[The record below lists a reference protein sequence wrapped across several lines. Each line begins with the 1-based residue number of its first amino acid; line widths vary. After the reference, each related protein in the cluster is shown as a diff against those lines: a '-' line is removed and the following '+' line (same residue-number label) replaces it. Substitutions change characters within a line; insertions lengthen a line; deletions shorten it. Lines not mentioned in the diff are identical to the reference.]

1 MAPEVSLPPHPY
13 WPQGLTVPGFLP
25 NERPAWHSVAFIF
38 GAAGSLA
45 ALTWLV
51 SGRARSPQEGP
62 WRRLALCWF
71 TVCAFIHLV
80 VEGWFS
86 FFHTSL
92 PGDQAFLS
100 QLWKEYAK
108 GDSRYVIGDDFT
120 VCVETVTAV
129 AWGPLSLA
137 TLEAF
142 LQHRPGRFLLQLVVS
157 MGQLYGVVLYFL
169 TELRAGLAHTPAG
182 HPLYFWFYFVFLNG
196 LWIVVPAALIHD
208 AWRHLCTAQRALDT
222 PVGKAC

>member
-1 MAPEVSLPPHPY
+1 MESGAQDFKRTRFSCLLGFGCRVLVKLRSLQSMAPEVSLPPHPY
-13 WPQGLTVPGFLP
+13 WPRGLTVPGFLP

-51 SGRARSPQEGP
+51 SGRTRSPQEGP

-86 FFHTSL
+86 FFHNSL

-108 GDSRYVIGDDFT
+108 GDSRYV
-120 VCVETVTAV
+120 
-129 AWGPLSLA
+129 
-137 TLEAF
+137 
-142 LQHRPGRFLLQLVVS
+142 
-157 MGQLYGVVLYFL
+157 M
-169 TELRAGLAHTPAG
+169 
-182 HPLYFWFYFVFLNG
+182 
-196 LWIVVPAALIHD
+196 
-208 AWRHLCTAQRALDT
+208 
-222 PVGKAC
+222 